1 VRVAPAWALRLALI
15 SPALVAAGAHAD
27 PASPPI
33 DAAKLAGV
41 AAPADAWPVAVVDR
55 PLTLARGMASVSLNS
70 VSVWNPATS
79 ERSFFGPTAAFAL
92 HDRVEVDAG
101 LPQAICWDRGTRA
114 CAGGSALDQSYLGL
128 AFGIRHRDGL
138 AMAAGLTET
147 LVKASGPAEHATS
160 IWFTGRRT
168 WFHRLALAGIGQLAI
183 GWEHPMDPAS
193 PGVAQTNQTRFYWT
207 EQLEWQVVERL
218 RLFAYGNPYRPIGAP
233 GDESWATR
241 VGGGATLAI
250 GQRWLF
256 AVGCAVDNVG
266 PARPW
271 QYAPNATDCR
281 VTASIYHLPW

>member
-1 VRVAPAWALRLALI
+1 
-15 SPALVAAGAHAD
+15 
-27 PASPPI
+27 
-33 DAAKLAGV
+33 
-41 AAPADAWPVAVVDR
+41 
-55 PLTLARGMASVSLNS
+55 MASVSLDSLN
-70 VSVWNPATS
+70 VWNPAAP
-79 ERSFFGPTAAFAL
+79 ERSYLGPTAAFAL
-92 HDRVEVDAG
+92 HDRVELDAG
-101 LPQAICWDRGTRA
+101 LPRAICWGRGMRG
-114 CAGGSALDQSYLGL
+114 CDGGSALDQSYLGL

-138 AMAAGLTET
+138 ALAAGLTET

-183 GWEHPMDPAS
+183 GWDHPADPAS

-207 EQLEWQVVERL
+207 EQIEWQVVERF

-241 VGGGATLAI
+241 VGGGATLAV

-256 AVGCAVDNVG
+256 AVGCSVDNVG
-266 PARPW
+266 PARAW

-281 VTASIYHLPW
+281 ASATVYRLPW

>member
-1 VRVAPAWALRLALI
+1 MTARSSALTLVCA
-15 SPALVAAGAHAD
+15 VAASASAHAD

-33 DAAKLAGV
+33 DAAKPGGV
-41 AAPADAWPVAVVDR
+41 AATADAWPVAVVER
-55 PLTLARGMASVSLNS
+55 PLTLARGMVSVSLNS
-70 VSVWNPATS
+70 LSVWSPATS
-79 ERSFFGPTAAFAL
+79 ERSYVGPTAAFAL
-92 HDRVEVDAG
+92 SDRVELDAG

-114 CAGGSALDQSYLGL
+114 CAGGSARDQSYLGL

-138 AMAAGLTET
+138 ALAAGFAET
-147 LVKASGPAEHATS
+147 LVKVSGPAEHGAS

-183 GWEHPMDPAS
+183 GWDHPADPAS

-207 EQLEWQVVERL
+207 EQIEWQVVELL
-218 RLFAYGNPYRPIGAP
+218 RLYAYANPYRPIGVP

-256 AVGCAVDNVG
+256 AVGCGVDNVG
-266 PARPW
+266 PARSW
-271 QYAPNATDCR
+271 QYVPNATDCR
-281 VTASIYHLPW
+281 ASATVYHLPW

>member
-1 VRVAPAWALRLALI
+1 VTARSSALALVC
-15 SPALVAAGAHAD
+15 AVAASASAHAD

-33 DAAKLAGV
+33 DAAKPGGV
-41 AAPADAWPVAVVDR
+41 AATADAWPVAVVER
-55 PLTLARGMASVSLNS
+55 PLTLARGMVSVSLNS
-70 VSVWNPATS
+70 LSVWSPATS
-79 ERSFFGPTAAFAL
+79 ERSYVGPTAAFAL
-92 HDRVEVDAG
+92 SDRVELDAG

-114 CAGGSALDQSYLGL
+114 CAGGSARDQSYLGL

-138 AMAAGLTET
+138 ALAAGFAET
-147 LVKASGPAEHATS
+147 LVKVSGPAEHGAS

-183 GWEHPMDPAS
+183 GWDHPADPAS

-207 EQLEWQVVERL
+207 EQIEWQVVELL
-218 RLFAYGNPYRPIGAP
+218 RLYAYANPYRPIGVP

-256 AVGCAVDNVG
+256 AVGCGVDNVG
-266 PARPW
+266 PARSW
-271 QYAPNATDCR
+271 QYVPNATDCR
-281 VTASIYHLPW
+281 ASATVYHLPW